1 MIFRQQNPCRE
12 GWSRAITR
20 GPGARIGIYRL
31 AGLLLAVAVLPCRAL
46 PQGSGELLD
55 LSFDQLAD
63 IRITSVS
70 KSSERLAEAAA
81 SVFVI
86 TSDDLRRSGAASLP
100 EALRLAPNLQVAE
113 ASAYGYTI
121 SARGFNSSAA
131 NKLLVLIDGRSVYT
145 PLFSGVFWD
154 AQDVMLDDVER
165 IEVISGPGGTLWG
178 TNAVNGVINIIT
190 RSSANTQG
198 GIVSAGGGNRQSDG
212 ALRYGAKLDSGL
224 TYRIYA
230 KYTDRRHTSLATG
243 DPIDDGAHR
252 AQAGFRADWRQGA
265 DRFTVQGDAYR
276 GVEDQPLPGMIAIS
290 GLHLA
295 LGPIKL
301 DGANLNARWERQ
313 LEAGGHLSVHVIEDH
328 TERTVPP
335 TFGEALD
342 IVDFQLQHNLA
353 PIGMHALVWGAGYRY
368 SIDRVRNSRYIA
380 FLPADVNQAWT
391 SLFAQDELSL
401 RADLR
406 LTVGARLERNDYTG
420 VEVLPNARLA
430 WTPAPAHTLW
440 GALSRTVRAPSRY
453 DRDIYVPGG
462 PPFLLD
468 GGSTVTSES
477 AQVAELGYR
486 GQPTA
491 TLSYSVTAFHARY
504 DDLRTQE
511 VAPSRTYVY
520 YANQMEGST
529 NGIEMWGTWQVLP
542 RWLLNAGMNA
552 LREGLRLRPG
562 SNDATATASAGLDPA
577 QQWLLRSSF
586 DLDGQSSLDW
596 TVSHVA
602 ALSNPDVPAYTSVDV
617 RYGWRPRPDW
627 ELSIA
632 GQHLNGG
639 GHAEFTSAATRSH
652 FGRGVYAKAVYRF

>member
-313 LEAGGHLSVHVIEDH
+313 LEAGGHLSLHLIEDH

-353 PIGMHALVWGAGYRY
+353 PIGMHALVWGAAYRY

-511 VAPSRTYVY
+511 IAPSRTYFY
-520 YANQMEGST
+520 FANKMEGST
-529 NGIEMWGTWQVLP
+529 RGIEMWGTWQVMP
-542 RWLLNAGMNA
+542 HWRLNAGMNA
-552 LREGLRLRPG
+552 LHEGLRLRPG
-562 SNDATATASAGLDPA
+562 SNDPVATATAGLDPA
-577 QQWLLRSSF
+577 HQWLLRSSL
-586 DLDGQSSLDW
+586 DLDGQRSLDC
-596 TVSHVA
+596 TLRHVA

>member
-1 MIFRQQNPCRE
+1 MMFWQPNPCRG
-12 GWSRAITR
+12 GWSRAITSR
-20 GPGARIGIYRL
+20 PGARVSRL
-31 AGLLLAVAVLPCRAL
+31 AGLLLAVVVLPCRAL
-46 PQGSGELLD
+46 PQGTGELLD

-86 TSDDLRRSGAASLP
+86 TSDDLRRSGVASLP

-131 NKLLVLIDGRSVYT
+131 NKLLVLIDGRSIYT

-198 GIVSAGGGNRQSDG
+198 GIVSAGGGNRRADG
-212 ALRYGAKLDSGL
+212 ALRYGATLDGGL

-230 KYTDRRHTSLATG
+230 KYVDLRHTSLATG
-243 DPIDDGAHR
+243 GPVDDGAHH
-252 AQAGFRADWRQGA
+252 AQAGFRADWQHGI
-265 DRFTVQGDAYR
+265 DQFTVQGDVYH
-276 GVEDQPLPGMIAIS
+276 GIEDQPLPGMLSIS
-290 GLHLA
+290 GFDLA
-295 LGPIKL
+295 LGPITL
-301 DGANLNARWERQ
+301 AGANLNARWERQ
-313 LEAGGHLSVHVIEDH
+313 LDAGGHLSLHVIEDH

-342 IVDFQLQHNLA
+342 IVDVQLQHNLA

-368 SIDRVRNSRYIA
+368 SIDRVRNSRYVA
-380 FLPADVNQAWT
+380 FLPADVNQAWA
-391 SLFAQDELSL
+391 SLFAQDEMAL
-401 RADLR
+401 RPDLR
-406 LTVGARLERNDYTG
+406 LTVGTRLERNDYTG
-420 VEVLPNARLA
+420 VEVLPSARLA
-430 WTPAPAHTLW
+430 WQPATGHTVW
-440 GALSRTVRAPSRY
+440 GALSRTVRAPSRF
-453 DRDIYVPGG
+453 DRDVYAPGT
-462 PPFLLD
+462 PPYLLD
-468 GGSTVTSES
+468 GGSTVESES

-491 TLSYSVTAFHARY
+491 TLSYSITAFHARY

-511 VAPSRTYVY
+511 VAPSRTYAY
-520 YANQMEGST
+520 YANKMEGST
-529 NGIEMWGTWQVLP
+529 NGIEIWGTWQVLP
-542 RWLLNAGMNA
+542 RWRLNAGMNA
-552 LREGLRLRPG
+552 LHEGLRLLPG
-562 SNDATATASAGLDPA
+562 SNDAAATATAGLDPA
-577 QQWLLRSSF
+577 HQWQLRSSL
-586 DLDGQSSLDW
+586 DLDSQQSLDC
-596 TVSHVA
+596 TVRHVA

-617 RYGWRPRPDW
+617 RYGWRPREDW
-627 ELSIA
+627 ELSVA

-639 GHAEFTSAATRSH
+639 GHAEYTPAGTRSH
-652 FGRGVYAKAVYRF
+652 FGRGVYARVVHRF

>member
-1 MIFRQQNPCRE
+1 MMFWQKNPCRK
-12 GWSRAITR
+12 GRSRAITR
-20 GPGARIGIYRL
+20 GPGARAYLL
-31 AGLLLAVAVLPCRAL
+31 AGLSLAGAVLPCQAA
-46 PQGSGELLD
+46 PQGSALLD

-70 KSSERLAEAAA
+70 KNSERLAEAAA

-86 TSDDLRRSGAASLP
+86 TSDDLRRSGVASLP
-100 EALRLAPNLQVAE
+100 EALRLAPNLQVVE

-190 RSSANTQG
+190 RSSAGTQG
-198 GIVSAGGGNRQSDG
+198 GLVSAGGGNRRGD
-212 ALRYGAKLDSGL
+212 AAARYGTTLDSGL
-224 TYRIYA
+224 TYRMYA
-230 KYTDRRHTSLATG
+230 KYTGLRHTSLATG
-243 DPIDDGAHR
+243 GPIDDGAHH
-252 AQAGFRADWRQGA
+252 AQAGFRADWQQGI
-265 DRFTVQGDAYR
+265 DQFSVQGDVYH
-276 GVEDQPLPGMIAIS
+276 GIEDQPLPGMLAIS
-290 GLHLA
+290 GVKLA

-301 DGANLNARWERQ
+301 AGANLNARWERQ
-313 LEAGGHLSVHVIEDH
+313 LEAGGHLSLHLIEDH

-353 PIGMHALVWGAGYRY
+353 PAGMHALVWGAGYRY
-368 SIDRVRNSRYIA
+368 SIDRVRNSRYVA
-380 FLPADVNQAWT
+380 FLPADLNQKWA
-391 SLFAQDELSL
+391 SLFVQDELSL
-401 RADLR
+401 RSDLR
-406 LTVGARLERNDYTG
+406 LTVGTRLERNDYTG

-430 WTPAPAHTLW
+430 WTPAPGHTLW
-440 GALSRTVRAPSRY
+440 GALSRTVRAPSRL
-453 DRDIYVPGG
+453 DRDIYVPGA
-462 PPFLLD
+462 PPYLLD

-486 GQPTA
+486 GQPAA
-491 TLSYSVTAFHARY
+491 TLSFSVTAFHARY

-511 VAPSRTYVY
+511 VAASRTYAY
-520 YANQMEGST
+520 YANKMEGST
-529 NGIEMWGTWQVLP
+529 SGIEMWGTWQAAP
-542 RWLLNAGMNA
+542 HWRLNAGMNA
-552 LREGLRLRPG
+552 LHERLRLQPG
-562 SNDATATASAGLDPA
+562 SNDAKATATAGLDPA
-577 QQWLLRSSF
+577 HQWLLRSSL
-586 DLDGQSSLDW
+586 DLDGERSLDC
-596 TVSHVA
+596 TLRHVA
-602 ALSNPDVPAYTSVDV
+602 ALSSPDVPAYTSVDV

-632 GQHLNGG
+632 AQHLNGG
-639 GHAEFTSAATRSH
+639 GHAEFTSVATRSQ
-652 FGRGVYAKAVYRF
+652 FGRGVYVKAVHRF